1 MINFYPTYPSKIKG
15 NKKGLPYGNPSEYY
29 VKKQKTELPHD

>member
-1 MINFYPTYPSKIKG
+1 MINFFYSSLKNEG

-29 VKKQKTELPHD
+29 VKKQKTELPYD